1 MKIKRAMIM
10 VSIFAAFQVGCSG
23 LEIATSQVEV
33 DAIQKI
39 RSGQY
44 ELVKTDELTQLRKD
58 AEIGKNVGRFQ
69 VHREGYRTWRL
80 DTATGTSCLLLTTAA
95 DWEKPASAISACK

>member
-1 MKIKRAMIM
+1 MEIKRAAI
-10 VSIFAAFQVGCSG
+10 VIFMLAAFQFGCSG
-23 LEIATSQVEV
+23 LEIATSQTEV
-33 DAIQKI
+33 DAVQKI

-44 ELVKTDELTQLRKD
+44 ELIKSDELAQLRKD

-69 VHREGYRTWRL
+69 VHREGFRTWRL

-95 DWEKPASAISACK
+95 DWEKPESAISACK